1 MITFIV
7 ILAAI
12 VFCMWFFQNQIVGH
26 IGEKHTAN
34 RIRAISK
41 GTVFRDVYV
50 EGSHGVQ
57 QIDIIAVTEKGI
69 LVVEKKTYI
78 GLIVGKAMSGAFL
91 AHGYQANRLIAF
103 NDKEVLIHAMGKAS
117 AARITK
123 RTVDSLEELVSTIP
137 PMAYDISNY
146 ATLGLLEKL
155 LDIADPSSPTK
166 AEVNLVVETVKK
178 AVVTARN
185 HGTSLDN
192 RLGSPNRAGTVLV
205 RRMMREQWVA

>member
-57 QIDIIAVTEKGI
+57 QIDIIAITEKGI

-78 GLIVGKAMSGAFL
+78 GLIVGSAYDKQWTVIVGRGKKKYSMKNPHHQNYGHIMALREKFPALKDKFIDLVIFGNKAKLGDRIPEGTIRDRDFKKFYRNLPTRMNTQEIESATRNIASLNSDRARLKAM
-91 AHGYQANRLIAF
+91 HKQKIR
-103 NDKEVLIHAMGKAS
+103 GK
-117 AARITK
+117 RK
-123 RTVDSLEELVSTIP
+123 
-137 PMAYDISNY
+137 
-146 ATLGLLEKL
+146 GL
-155 LDIADPSSPTK
+155 
-166 AEVNLVVETVKK
+166 
-178 AVVTARN
+178 
-185 HGTSLDN
+185 
-192 RLGSPNRAGTVLV
+192 
-205 RRMMREQWVA
+205 

>member
-1 MITFIV
+1 MITILF

-78 GLIVGKAMSGAFL
+78 GLIVGSAYDKQWMVILNRGKKKFPMKNPHHQNYGHIMALREKFPALKDKFIDLVIFGNNAKLGDRIPEGTIRDKDFKKYYKALPTKIYPTEIEAIAREIASLNADRARLKAM
-91 AHGYQANRLIAF
+91 H
-103 NDKEVLIHAMGKAS
+103 KEKIKGM
-117 AARITK
+117 
-123 RTVDSLEELVSTIP
+123 
-137 PMAYDISNY
+137 
-146 ATLGLLEKL
+146 
-155 LDIADPSSPTK
+155 
-166 AEVNLVVETVKK
+166 KK
-178 AVVTARN
+178 K
-185 HGTSLDN
+185 
-192 RLGSPNRAGTVLV
+192 
-205 RRMMREQWVA
+205 

>member
-7 ILAAI
+7 ILGAI

-78 GLIVGKAMSGAFL
+78 GLIVGNAYDKQWTVIAGWGKKKYSMKNPHHQNYGHIMALHEMFPALKDKFIDLVIFGNNAKLGDRIPEGTIRDRDFKKYYKALPTKIYPTEIEAIAREIASLNADRARLKAM
-91 AHGYQANRLIAF
+91 H
-103 NDKEVLIHAMGKAS
+103 KEKIKGM
-117 AARITK
+117 
-123 RTVDSLEELVSTIP
+123 
-137 PMAYDISNY
+137 
-146 ATLGLLEKL
+146 
-155 LDIADPSSPTK
+155 
-166 AEVNLVVETVKK
+166 KK
-178 AVVTARN
+178 K
-185 HGTSLDN
+185 
-192 RLGSPNRAGTVLV
+192 
-205 RRMMREQWVA
+205 

>member
-1 MITFIV
+1 MITILF

-41 GTVFRDVYV
+41 GTVFRDVFV

-78 GLIVGKAMSGAFL
+78 GLIVGNAYDKQWTVIAGWGKKKYSMKNPHHQNYGHIMALHEKFPALKDKFIDLVIFGNKAKLGDRIPEGTIRDRDFRRFYKNLPTRMNAQEVESTAQTIATLNKDRARLKAM
-91 AHGYQANRLIAF
+91 HKQKIRQ
-103 NDKEVLIHAMGKAS
+103 
-117 AARITK
+117 K
-123 RTVDSLEELVSTIP
+123 RK
-137 PMAYDISNY
+137 
-146 ATLGLLEKL
+146 G
-155 LDIADPSSPTK
+155 
-166 AEVNLVVETVKK
+166 
-178 AVVTARN
+178 
-185 HGTSLDN
+185 
-192 RLGSPNRAGTVLV
+192 
-205 RRMMREQWVA
+205 Q